1 MDLFLD
7 TFNFNAHTTAVEAL
21 YMNLP
26 VITKAGDSIA
36 SRAASGILKG
46 VKLDHLICETK
57 EEYQNL
63 IQHFISNKDELSEL
77 KNTLKNNK
85 GVNSLFDAKQFVKNI
100 EKAYKIIHKKYQNN
114 EQTSDIVI

>member
-21 YMNLP
+21 YEFT
-26 VITKAGDSIA
+26 VITKVETALALSSQWNFKI
-36 SRAASGILKG
+36 
-46 VKLDHLICETK
+46 VKLDHLIYETE

-77 KNTLKNNK
+77 KNIKN
-85 GVNSLFDAKQFVKNI
+85 VKR
-100 EKAYKIIHKKYQNN
+100 H
-114 EQTSDIVI
+114 IVYSMLSSV

>member
-1 MDLFLD
+1 M
-7 TFNFNAHTTAVEAL
+7 H
-21 YMNLP
+21 
-26 VITKAGDSIA
+26 
-36 SRAASGILKG
+36 AARKKQIEIVAFTGQDPSDMAAFADYILAIPSVSTPRVQEG
-46 VKLDHLICETK
+46 HLLLDHLICETE

-85 GVNSLFDAKQFVKNI
+85 GAYSLFDAKQFVKNI
-100 EKAYKIIHKKYQNN
+100 EKGYKIIHKKYQNN